1 MKTKLLFVFAIF
13 LSLSVSAQEKS
24 LGNTTSAVRLFS
36 DRDDLT
42 SVLTIIPKGSIVE
55 VVKNDGEYLVVN
67 YEDYQGY
74 IPVGN
79 VIFDQVQEAVSE
91 EQIPVDTNVRQKQQ
105 IVDRYDRLM
114 GKYGYHLGKL
124 FYDHKIWKGL
134 STENVI
140 DSWGKPSKMNRTY
153 NDNDLMEEWIYS
165 KKWLL
170 FQNDVLV
177 NWGSNR

>member
-13 LSLSVSAQEKS
+13 LSLSLSAQETSK
-24 LGNTTSAVRLFS
+24 GYTTSAVRLFS

-42 SVLTIIPKGSIVE
+42 SVLTIIPKGNAIE
-55 VVKNDGEYLVVN
+55 VVKNDGDYLLVN

-74 IPVGN
+74 IPVGT
-79 VIFDQVQEAVSE
+79 VTFDQVEESYQQE
-91 EQIPVDTNVRQKQQ
+91 QLPVETNVQQRQQ
-105 IVDRYDRLM
+105 VVNRYDRLVD
-114 GKYGYHLGKL
+114 KYGSNLGKL

-153 NDNDLMEEWIYS
+153 NDNDLIEEWIYS